1 MKTIGIAGDR
11 HEDWG
16 LDYVEGEA
24 LAQKTVRYF
33 ADFFIIVNFN

>member
-11 HEDWG
+11 QEG
-16 LDYVEGEA
+16 RVVDYVEGEA

-33 ADFFIIVNFN
+33 ADFFIIANFN

>member
-24 LAQKTVRYF
+24 LA
-33 ADFFIIVNFN
+33 DFFIIVNFN